1 MPYNYSYFQCNK
13 CGGTFHPSY
22 QYCPICDEQT
32 QELIQEI
39 RRLNDLL
46 EKRGKT

>member
-1 MPYNYSYFQCNK
+1 MYSDYRYYYCPK
-13 CGGTFHPSY
+13 CGGSFSPSY
-22 QYCPICDEQT
+22 QYCPICDGQT